1 MPRMACDQTSE
12 PVHDE
17 AAYAEIEKVL
27 LYVSDARERS
37 QRAADELERAQAD
50 SYLVDALRA
59 TADRLA
65 DEHRRLMQG
74 TYFAVP
80 DAQLAL

>member
-1 MPRMACDQTSE
+1 MAWEQLAE

-17 AAYAEIEKVL
+17 SAFAEIEKVL
-27 LYVSDARERS
+27 LYVSDARERA
-37 QRAADELERAQAD
+37 QRAADELERARAD
-50 SYLVDALRA
+50 GHLVEALRA
-59 TADRLA
+59 TVERLSE
-65 DEHRRLMQG
+65 EHRRLMQN

>member
-1 MPRMACDQTSE
+1 MASDQCSA
-12 PVHDE
+12 PAHDE
-17 AAYAEIEKVL
+17 ATFAEIEKVL
-27 LYVSDARERS
+27 LYVSDARERAMS
-37 QRAADELERAQAD
+37 AAAALERADAGD
-50 SYLVDALRA
+50 HLVEALRA
-59 TADRLA
+59 TAESLA